1 MIKANLTIFRFYL
14 AIMDALSLYL
24 SEKYT
29 DSSIDNPD
37 YFKTRI
43 VHKIVLMFHTL
54 DKLTQT
60 TQDEVSCRCLLR
72 GILDNVTTY
81 CFIYDRDDKN
91 EVLFR
96 HYLYSIDGYIC
107 YKDNVVN
114 GIMEKNSNYPF
125 EQRCN
130 EAINQYKEQLAC
142 HPYSVLD
149 NEAIKK
155 LINNA
160 NWKYESLQK
169 TDGLRFRDMYLKI
182 GLNKQ
187 LAEYYQSYLSQFVHG
202 LSFSNIP
209 CVSPEQIKN
218 VLYESI
224 PLADRMIQAMCRTF
238 PIEEMKQCISSAKTV
253 KKIFKDPDLN
263 VDDLFIFV
271 KALVENDKTLLM

>member
-1 MIKANLTIFRFYL
+1 
-14 AIMDALSLYL
+14 MDALSLYL

-29 DSSIDNPD
+29 ESSIDNPD

-43 VHKIVLMFHTL
+43 IHKIVLMFHTL
-54 DKLTQT
+54 DELTQT

-72 GILDNVTTY
+72 GVLDNVTTY
-81 CFIYDRDDKN
+81 CFIYDRNDKN

-96 HYLYSIDGYIC
+96 YYLYSIDGYRC

-114 GIMEKNSNYPF
+114 GIMDKNSNYPF
-125 EQRCN
+125 EQLCN

-149 NEAIKK
+149 NEVIDK
-155 LINNA
+155 LIQNA
-160 NWKYESLQK
+160 NWKYKSLQNTK
-169 TDGLRFRDMYLKI
+169 KLKFQEMYLEI
-182 GLNKQ
+182 RLDNQ
-187 LAEYYQSYLSQFVHG
+187 LANYYQGYLSQFVHG

-209 CVSPEQIKN
+209 CVDPEQIKN

-224 PLADRMIQAMCRTF
+224 PLADRMTQAICKTF
-238 PIEEMKQCISSAKTV
+238 PIEEMKHCISSAETV
-253 KKIFKDPDLN
+253 KKIYKDPDLN

-271 KALVENDKTLLM
+271 KALVENDKTLFM